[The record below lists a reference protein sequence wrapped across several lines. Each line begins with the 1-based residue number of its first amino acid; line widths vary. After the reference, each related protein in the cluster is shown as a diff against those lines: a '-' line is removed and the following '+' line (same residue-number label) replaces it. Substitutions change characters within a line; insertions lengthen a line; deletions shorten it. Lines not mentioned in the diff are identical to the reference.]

1 MSQQSEGYLISH
13 DSISLLFIH
22 SFIHTANPFPK
33 FIRLLEILFANDFSN
48 LIWSEFIFRIVYLG
62 YGSIPHLSHGDL

>member
-22 SFIHTANPFPK
+22 LFTLKIHFQSSYVYWKDYLQMTLAISFGLNLYFVLYIWGMDPYHT
-33 FIRLLEILFANDFSN
+33 
-48 LIWSEFIFRIVYLG
+48 
-62 YGSIPHLSHGDL
+62 